1 MKPIDAET
9 KLLAWRQN
17 LIAKIAVARTA
28 KGITQ
33 TQLAEMLGTNRSNI
47 SRLESGAH
55 NPSLDFLLKVAAV
68 LNLELDLKPGEEHEE
83 IVPMNDEYEVRL
95 YDQCLFTFT
104 LTQKGI
110 EGLVAEIG
118 DTKNGAEKLLPIDLQ
133 PTNEGV
139 VKWLERRVIPKNRTF
154 VEEILKTLGIAVND
168 TKGIIDVCKGLSL
181 NDSYWVVPK
190 GFAGKFSE
198 YNLYENRFSE
208 ILSLVAYTGIGQTHG
223 AFSTSPELT
232 TNGMLPKGWRFI
244 ENDGIYLY
252 KGGTAGYA
260 NAGKEP
266 YSEFYACQVANAMG
280 LDAVQ
285 YDLENWKGILASK
298 CKLFTDI
305 DTAFVPIGRIVR
317 EGGLK
322 AVLEYSDTLGQEFTE
337 SIKSMLVLDAVIY
350 NEDRHFGNFGVLRDN
365 KSGKILRP
373 APLFDHGLSL
383 FCFAMDNDLANIV
396 EYAKTRTTPYSGV
409 SFESIVADV
418 CGKTQATQLRRL
430 IGFKFARHPTINL
443 PEKRLAVIERHLQL
457 RVRQLLEIHR
467 QAELPVRKRTEKER

>member
-1 MKPIDAET
+1 
-9 KLLAWRQN
+9 
-17 LIAKIAVARTA
+17 
-28 KGITQ
+28 
-33 TQLAEMLGTNRSNI
+33 MLGTNRSNI
-47 SRLESGAH
+47 SRLESGTH
-55 NPSLDFLLKVAAV
+55 NPSLDFLLKVASA
-68 LNLELDLKPGEEHEE
+68 LDLGLDLRVNEEQEE
-83 IVPMNDEYEVRL
+83 SPPMDNEYEVRL
-95 YDQCLFTFT
+95 YEQCLFTFA
-104 LTQKGI
+104 LVQKGI
-110 EGLVAEIG
+110 EGLVAEIRE
-118 DTKNGAEKLLPIDLQ
+118 TKSGSEKLLPLDLQ
-133 PTNEGV
+133 LTNDGV

-208 ILSLVAYTGIGQTHG
+208 MLSLVAYTGIGQSHG

-232 TNGMLPKGWRFI
+232 TNGMLRKGWRFI

-252 KGGTAGYA
+252 KGGTSGYA
-260 NAGKEP
+260 NTGKEP
-266 YSEFYACQVANAMG
+266 FSEFYACQVAKAMG
-280 LDAVQ
+280 LDAAA

-305 DTAFVPIGRIVR
+305 NTAFVPMGRIVR

-322 AVLEYSDTLGQEFTE
+322 AVLEYAATLGQDFTE

-365 KSGKILRP
+365 KSGAIIRP

-383 FCFAMDNDLANIV
+383 FCYAMDDDLVNIA

-409 SFESIVADV
+409 SFESIVSDV
-418 CGKTQATQLRRL
+418 CGKTQAAQLRRL
-430 IGFKFARHPTINL
+430 IGFKFTPHPTINL
-443 PEKRLAVIERHLQL
+443 PEKRLSAIERFLQL
-457 RVRQLLEIHR
+457 RVRQLLELHR
-467 QAELPVRKRTEKER
+467 QNELSPQKRSERER